1 MRRKNTDCCTSLFA
15 TLELGTLT
23 LLNTILQILW
33 KLSFQILFL
42 GGKSATVEQTT
53 IQLGSK
59 FKNIEQVVFFLDLSK
74 CPFFRGI
81 LDTCV
86 FCSINVDVNILF
98 SSSSSGFCWWFGAEF
113 ICIWGPKGVGVIASG
128 QTNLPSFVRCNSI
141 HKHAQM
147 VIMSAHLLFVLFSP
161 IHKIHK
167 YWKTKKMSK

>member
-53 IQLGSK
+53 IQLDSK
-59 FKNIEQVVFFLDLSK
+59 FKNIEQVVFFLGFVQMSI
-74 CPFFRGI
+74 FRGI
-81 LDTCV
+81 LDTFI
-86 FCSINVDVNILF
+86 FCSINILF
-98 SSSSSGFCWWFGAEF
+98 SSPSSGFCWWFGAEF